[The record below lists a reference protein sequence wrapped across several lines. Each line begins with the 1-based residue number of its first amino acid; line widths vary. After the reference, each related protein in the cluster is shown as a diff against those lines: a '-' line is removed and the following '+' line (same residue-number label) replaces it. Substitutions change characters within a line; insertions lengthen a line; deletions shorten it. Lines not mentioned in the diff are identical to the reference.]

1 MNVGPASNLGAVPQ
15 AFAWYKANM
24 EQKKDEKRY
33 MFVMIRPKGGAAA
46 EESRCGGGGG
56 KGGRW
61 GGESSV

>member
-1 MNVGPASNLGAVPQ
+1 LDSHPFCCAEQ

-46 EESRCGGGGG
+46 EE
-56 KGGRW
+56 GR
-61 GGESSV
+61 